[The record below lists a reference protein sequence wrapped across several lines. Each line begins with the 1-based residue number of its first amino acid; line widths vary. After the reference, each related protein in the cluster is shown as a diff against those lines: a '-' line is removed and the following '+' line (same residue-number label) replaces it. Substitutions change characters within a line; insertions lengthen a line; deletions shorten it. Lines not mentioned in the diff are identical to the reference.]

1 MSSFRRDAEPDLD
14 RAIREHAERC
24 ANAWKSPPKADH
36 TEAEQNEAARKAKEA
51 APNPQS
57 SGPVVSDRLENA
69 RKEAAWRSR
78 NQWRGEAWLSKN
90 SVSKPWLREP

>member
-1 MSSFRRDAEPDLD
+1 MSFRKDAEPSEGPLD
-14 RAIREHAERC
+14 KAIREHAERC
-24 ANAWKSPPKADH
+24 ANAYKGDH
-36 TEAEQNEAARKAKEA
+36 TEAEINEAARKAKEA
-51 APNPQS
+51 APNKES

-90 SVSKPWLREP
+90 SVGKPWLRDE